1 MNWVRKPIL
10 TEPVDGLF
18 GYRGSG
24 SAQETIYFWFAH
36 RLCCEPVP
44 PLPGRDLTP
53 LIPSAPLPK
62 PQCQW
67 RQHEDEQ
74 EQSEPTCSDE
84 RCACI
89 APVLQEKYTYASALK
104 FAIENSWWEL
114 SRKRWQMASLAHV
127 LTSSYHVHPT
137 WDGEGTCTVF
147 FMFLPAKGP
156 FVTTHNPLMEW
167 LHS

>member
-1 MNWVRKPIL
+1 MCVYS
-10 TEPVDGLF
+10 T
-18 GYRGSG
+18 
-24 SAQETIYFWFAH
+24 
-36 RLCCEPVP
+36 
-44 PLPGRDLTP
+44 
-53 LIPSAPLPK
+53 SAPGKVKLA
-62 PQCQW
+62 
-67 RQHEDEQ
+67 RLVV
-74 EQSEPTCSDE
+74 S
-84 RCACI
+84 
-89 APVLQEKYTYASALK
+89 TYASALK

-167 LHS
+167 LHSLLFLAVMAIF